1 MIVLGSSVTGSY
13 AMLLF
18 YDDFVGT
25 RLSYVILNIIKRAVS
40 QPNDFAFNDYPFQSK
55 GKQELSLLLFRIFP

>member
-1 MIVLGSSVTGSY
+1 MIVLGSSITGSY

-25 RLSYVILNIIKRAVS
+25 RLSYIILNIIKRAVS

-55 GKQELSLLLFRIFP
+55 GKQMYLVFKFR